1 MCFFYDYLCVYVC
14 VLINLDSKS
23 WVLLRKIE
31 QCPLEDIWGL
41 LGLSEAFGGKP
52 SL

>member
-1 MCFFYDYLCVYVC
+1 MIIYVC
-14 VLINLDSKS
+14 MYVYLLIWIVNSKS

-31 QCPLEDIWGL
+31 HCPLEDIWGL
-41 LGLSEAFGGKP
+41 LGLSEEAFGGKP